1 MKNIAY
7 VRPDTYEEA
16 AERLGKGSVIMAGG
30 SDLVGGMKADIY
42 PQYPETLVSL
52 KGIPGA
58 EGIWEEEDGLR
69 IGAMTRLSVLA
80 EDERIKEKLPMLA
93 EAAHSVATPLIRN
106 IATIGGNICQDVRC
120 WFYRYPH
127 EIGGRLDCARKGG
140 ETCYGILGDNRY
152 HSIFGGMKTGAT
164 PCTLECPA
172 GTDIPAY
179 MEKIRQDDW
188 EGAAHI
194 LMQANPF
201 PMLTAR
207 VCPHTCQSRCN
218 QCKNGDPVS
227 IHSVERALG
236 DYILEHAEHFYQAPK
251 RETGKKAGIVGAGP
265 AGLAAAYHLRQQG
278 HQVTVYDKM
287 KEAGGVLMY
296 GIPEYRL
303 PKHYVRD
310 TVAALAGMGIKFVM
324 ETCVG
329 KDILIEQ
336 IEEENDTVFLDT
348 GAWKQ
353 PILGIDGEEMTQFGL
368 DFLVEVKQFMAKQIG
383 KEVLVCGGGN
393 VAMDVALTA
402 IRLGAEKVKLV
413 CLEQREEMPATE
425 EEIQRA
431 LEEGVELTN
440 GQGLARVVYE
450 GDKIIGLETKK
461 CTSVFDGEG
470 HFAPQ
475 YDETERTMIRSDCII
490 LATGQRV
497 DLDFLG
503 DRFKEQIQSARGLIE
518 VGEHNDTRKPGV
530 YAGGDAAT
538 GPSVAIKAIRAG
550 VNAAHSMSQYMGY
563 PIEDRRRQEG
573 SLQCDPRRIHETVT
587 AVEKDTPVNE
597 RCLDK
602 EDSTSL
608 SKEEARGEAGRCM
621 DCGCYSV
628 NASDLTPVLLA
639 LHGTVRTTKRE
650 IDAAG
655 LFTTKLKVTD
665 MLDPDEIVTE
675 IFIPTKESV
684 KMHYDKFRL
693 RDSVDFAMVS
703 LASVYAVEDGV
714 IREADLVLGG
724 VAPVPLRREKA
735 EAYLIGK
742 APVKETAEKAAEIAL
757 EGAVPFEKN
766 AYKVDIAKAL
776 IKSSVL
782 RLADGAPSYT

>member
-1 MKNIAY
+1 M
-7 VRPDTYEEA
+7 
-16 AERLGKGSVIMAGG
+16 
-30 SDLVGGMKADIY
+30 
-42 PQYPETLVSL
+42 
-52 KGIPGA
+52 
-58 EGIWEEEDGLR
+58 
-69 IGAMTRLSVLA
+69 
-80 EDERIKEKLPMLA
+80 
-93 EAAHSVATPLIRN
+93 
-106 IATIGGNICQDVRC
+106 
-120 WFYRYPH
+120 
-127 EIGGRLDCARKGG
+127 
-140 ETCYGILGDNRY
+140 
-152 HSIFGGMKTGAT
+152 
-164 PCTLECPA
+164 
-172 GTDIPAY
+172 
-179 MEKIRQDDW
+179 
-188 EGAAHI
+188 
-194 LMQANPF
+194 
-201 PMLTAR
+201 
-207 VCPHTCQSRCN
+207 
-218 QCKNGDPVS
+218 
-227 IHSVERALG
+227 
-236 DYILEHAEHFYQAPK
+236 
-251 RETGKKAGIVGAGP
+251 
-265 AGLAAAYHLRQQG
+265 
-278 HQVTVYDKM
+278 TVYDKM

-310 TVAALAGMGIKFVM
+310 TVVALAGMGIKFVM

-402 IRLGAEKVKLV
+402 IRLGAEKVELV

-470 HFAPQ
+470 YFAPQ

-573 SLQCDPRRIHETVT
+573 SLQCDPRRIHETV
-587 AVEKDTPVNE
+587 AVVEKDTPVNE

>member
-7 VRPDTYEEA
+7 VRPDTCQEA
-16 AERLGKGSVIMAGG
+16 SAGLTKGSVIMAGG
-30 SDLVGGMKADIY
+30 SDLLGGMKADIY
-42 PQYPETLVSL
+42 PQYPEKLVSL
-52 KGIPGA
+52 KGIPGL
-58 EGIWEEEDGLR
+58 EGIREEEGGWR
-69 IGAMTRLSVLA
+69 IGAMTRLA
-80 EDERIKEKLPMLA
+80 ELSENETVKKELPILA

-140 ETCYGILGDNRY
+140 KTCYGILGDNRY

-179 MEKIRQDDW
+179 MEQIRKGDW
-188 EGAAHI
+188 DEAARI
-194 LMQANPF
+194 IMQANPF
-201 PMLTAR
+201 PMLTSR
-207 VCPHTCQSRCN
+207 VCPHTCQEHCN
-218 QCKNGDPVS
+218 QCQNGDPVS

-236 DYILEHAEHFYQAPK
+236 DHILAHAGQFYKAPEQ
-251 RETGKKAGIVGAGP
+251 ETGKKTGIVGAGP
-265 AGLAAAYHLRQQG
+265 AGLAAAYFLRRQG

-287 KEAGGVLMY
+287 AEAGGVLMY

-310 TVAALAGMGIKFVM
+310 TAAALAGMGIRFVM
-324 ETCVG
+324 DTYVG
-329 KDILIEQ
+329 KDIMIEQ
-336 IEEENDTVFLDT
+336 IEAENDTVFLDT

-353 PILGIDGEEMTQFGL
+353 PILGIDGESMTQFGL

-402 IRLGAEKVKLV
+402 VRLGAEKVQLV
-413 CLEQREEMPATE
+413 CLEQRDEMPATE
-425 EEIQRA
+425 EEIHRA
-431 LEEGVELTN
+431 LEEGVQLIN
-440 GQGLARVVYE
+440 GQGLNKVVYD
-450 GDKIIGLETKK
+450 GDKIIGLEAKK
-461 CTSVFDGEG
+461 CTAVFDKDG

-475 YDETERTMIRSDCII
+475 YDETKLTLIRSDCII

-503 DRFKEQIQSARGLIE
+503 DRFKEEIQSARGLIE

-563 PIEDRRRQEG
+563 PIESRQHADG
-573 SLQCDPRRIHETVT
+573 LIQCDPEKIHGTVG
-587 AVEKDTPVNE
+587 AIEADTPIKE

-602 EDSTSL
+602 EDSVSL
-608 SKEEARGEAGRCM
+608 DKEEAQNEAGRCM

-628 NASDLTPVLLA
+628 NASDITPVLLA
-639 LHGTVRTTKRE
+639 LHATIRTTKKE
-650 IDAAG
+650 IRASE
-655 LFTTKLKVTD
+655 LFTTRLKVTD
-665 MLDPDEIVTE
+665 MLDQDEIVTD
-675 IFIPTKESV
+675 IFIPSQGSAV
-684 KMHYDKFRL
+684 MHYDKFRL

-703 LASVYAVEDGV
+703 LASRYTVEDGTV
-714 IREADLVLGG
+714 KNADIVLGG
-724 VAPVPLRREKA
+724 VAPVPMRREAA
-735 EAYLIGK
+735 EQYLVGK
-742 APVKETAEKAAEIAL
+742 KVTQETAQKAAEIAL

-766 AYKVDIAKAL
+766 AYKVDIARSLVKGS
-776 IKSSVL
+776 IL
-782 RLADGAPSYT
+782 RLTQ